1 MADINWDASSTID
14 NESDYSNSSKNIIN
28 SPAWEGV
35 DLVNQTIDP
44 TNTDVMGNVDYP
56 ENINSADI
64 PAVTQMVMGGVG
76 GWQGTKLGFNAP
88 VPPLYK
94 PITAL
99 IGGMTGSFIGG
110 STADFAK
117 QGFYS
122 LTKNDETPDNWQ
134 QSVNSAFGAGSEEA
148 LYELLGQTVVGSI
161 RKLWS
166 FTRGTPK
173 YQGDIIQDTTKTKMS
188 EDGKRELPIDENSYR
203 AGNDPTVLAEGEEY
217 VPVTVMLRDLIEA
230 NGGNLTAAQVSSGFI
245 VQTLEG
251 LASASWG
258 GGKFTASQELT
269 DKAITQLVDEYI
281 KHFNQTGK
289 EILDSVGVGAA
300 FKHAIETGQ
309 AQHSA
314 VGGQMFDYLD
324 TLYADTLQ
332 KTVIKKEVPSG
343 FLDASGAM
351 INRTETQTV
360 EEIIQPVS
368 LKTLKEL
375 AAKKL
380 EVGAE
385 TAGISNGDWG
395 GALLEK
401 IIKSNDKISFK
412 AAQELRSFFL
422 AESRNLDTKFGEGQ
436 VKKMMSDLERL
447 LATALDN
454 GASATG
460 NKSFIDQYKLANEFW
475 KDGAQT
481 VKTKNIASILKNDPE
496 KIGAHIFA
504 SGNVS
509 LIQEAR
515 IALNKSAEFAKN
527 ADKKF
532 GTNTLDFNANEV
544 FEKMQS
550 GYLETLL
557 AGSRDDAATVLQ
569 NIGESN
575 FAKAKNKLIGTSD
588 IVGQKD
594 ILGGSF
600 SVSNLN
606 KLFKKGTPLNDTFK
620 TAFTKKQQVSIRDF
634 TQVLAAASRKT
645 SAAGDFMVKVG
656 QAGLV
661 LDTFGVIPEALSV
674 VEQGQSATNM
684 GIDVAKYTLS
694 PMIVAKILTSPR
706 TTRLL
711 ARSMTMSPTSQQA
724 GGVMAQLLAAIA
736 DIYEANPLSASIPG
750 GQ

>member
-1 MADINWDASSTID
+1 
-14 NESDYSNSSKNIIN
+14 
-28 SPAWEGV
+28 
-35 DLVNQTIDP
+35 
-44 TNTDVMGNVDYP
+44 
-56 ENINSADI
+56 
-64 PAVTQMVMGGVG
+64 
-76 GWQGTKLGFNAP
+76 
-88 VPPLYK
+88 
-94 PITAL
+94 
-99 IGGMTGSFIGG
+99 
-110 STADFAK
+110 
-117 QGFYS
+117 
-122 LTKNDETPDNWQ
+122 
-134 QSVNSAFGAGSEEA
+134 
-148 LYELLGQTVVGSI
+148 
-161 RKLWS
+161 
-166 FTRGTPK
+166 
-173 YQGDIIQDTTKTKMS
+173 
-188 EDGKRELPIDENSYR
+188 
-203 AGNDPTVLAEGEEY
+203 
-217 VPVTVMLRDLIEA
+217 
-230 NGGNLTAAQVSSGFI
+230 
-245 VQTLEG
+245 
-251 LASASWG
+251 
-258 GGKFTASQELT
+258 
-269 DKAITQLVDEYI
+269 
-281 KHFNQTGK
+281 
-289 EILDSVGVGAA
+289 
-300 FKHAIETGQ
+300 
-309 AQHSA
+309 
-314 VGGQMFDYLD
+314 MFDYLD

-360 EEIIQPVS
+360 EEIIKERKSILSNTPQS
-368 LKTLKEL
+368 LRNF
-375 AAKKL
+375 
-380 EVGAE
+380 VE
-385 TAGISNGDWG
+385 TAGISKRENGWI
-395 GALLEK
+395 LLEK

-422 AESRNLDTKFGEGQ
+422 AESRSLETKFGEGQ

-575 FAKAKNKLIGTSD
+575 FAKAKNKELFVWS
-588 IVGQKD
+588 KN

-606 KLFKKGTPLNDTFK
+606 KLFKKGT
-620 TAFTKKQQVSIRDF
+620 TKK
-634 TQVLAAASRKT
+634 
-645 SAAGDFMVKVG
+645 
-656 QAGLV
+656 
-661 LDTFGVIPEALSV
+661 
-674 VEQGQSATNM
+674 
-684 GIDVAKYTLS
+684 TLL
-694 PMIVAKILTSPR
+694 K
-706 TTRLL
+706 
-711 ARSMTMSPTSQQA
+711 
-724 GGVMAQLLAAIA
+724 QLLLKNNKFLL
-736 DIYEANPLSASIPG
+736 ETLLKF
-750 GQ
+750 